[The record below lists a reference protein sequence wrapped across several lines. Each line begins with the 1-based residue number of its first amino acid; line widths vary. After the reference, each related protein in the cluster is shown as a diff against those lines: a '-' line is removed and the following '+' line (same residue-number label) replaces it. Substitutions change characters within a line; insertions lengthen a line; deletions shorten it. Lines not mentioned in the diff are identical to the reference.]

1 MKKAYL
7 FTGQGSQYAG
17 MGKDLLTINPQA
29 EQYLSHAN
37 QIIGFDIAT
46 ILTDGSDEDLRQ
58 TRITQPAVFLYSTI
72 KAKLQNIEP
81 SMTAG
86 HSLGEFSA
94 LVAAKALAFD
104 DALQLVYQRAIA
116 MQQACNNT
124 PSTMAAV
131 IGFDDTKTEDIL
143 KTITDDICVPA
154 NYNCPGQLV
163 ISGTQTAIQTA
174 ITLLKEAGAR
184 RVLPLPV
191 NGAFHS
197 PIMEPAKKALEKAIR
212 NTTFK
217 KPICP
222 IYQNTDAQPTQ
233 DPIAIQ
239 EKLIAQLTA
248 PVRWTQTI
256 QNMIANGA
264 THFYEI
270 GPKPTLSAFVRKID
284 STAQIIED

>member
-1 MKKAYL
+1 MKTAYI

-17 MGKDLLTINPQA
+17 MGKDLLTIDPKA

-37 QIIGFDIAT
+37 NIIGFDIAAV
-46 ILTDGSDEDLRQ
+46 LLDGSDEDLRQ

-72 KAKLQNIEP
+72 KAQLLNIKP
-81 SMTAG
+81 DMVAG

-94 LVAAKALAFD
+94 LVAAGALAFD

-116 MQQACNNT
+116 MQAACDAT

-131 IGFDDTKTEDIL
+131 IGFDDTQTENIL

-163 ISGTQTAIQTA
+163 ISGTQSGIRTAM
-174 ITLLKEAGAR
+174 TLLKEAGAR

-197 PIMEPAKKALEKAIR
+197 PLMDSAKKALEKAIR
-212 NTTFK
+212 NTTFQR
-217 KPICP
+217 PICP

-233 DPIAIQ
+233 DPITIQ

-248 PVRWTQTI
+248 PVRWTQI
-256 QNMIANGA
+256 VQAMIADGA
-264 THFYEI
+264 TQFHEI
-270 GPKPTLSAFVRKID
+270 GPKPTLTTFVRKID
-284 STAQIIED
+284 STVQVIEE